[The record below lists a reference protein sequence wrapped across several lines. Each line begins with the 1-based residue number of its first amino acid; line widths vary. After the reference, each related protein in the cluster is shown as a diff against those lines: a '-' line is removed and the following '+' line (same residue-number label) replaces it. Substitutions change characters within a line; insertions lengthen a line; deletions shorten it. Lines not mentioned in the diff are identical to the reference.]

1 MDGNRRRWLR
11 ILCAAILGLALS
23 GCANGQAKPMK
34 KYYPPTDFF
43 AGRELEL
50 ARAIDREDQTEI
62 RVLARG
68 VDPNAKARQ
77 DMTLLI
83 YAVMN
88 DKFASIS
95 ELVRLGARP
104 DENIIDG
111 IGSVIDHAMY
121 SKDLRYLTALLDG
134 GLSVDFQDS
143 DRTPLIQRAAGA
155 GGSIEHVKLLVS
167 RGANVNRRDSIGG
180 TALHSAINVNHVE
193 VGLYLVQIGADIAAH
208 KSNGASVSWAVQ
220 LSIDGQQPG
229 PLRTKFEQLRD
240 LMIQKGAKFPP
251 DPPEVVRD
259 RMRAQG
265 LKPAVPPGKA
275 K

>member
-1 MDGNRRRWLR
+1 
-11 ILCAAILGLALS
+11 
-23 GCANGQAKPMK
+23 MK

-68 VDPNAKARQ
+68 VDLNAKARQ

-240 LMIQKGAKFPP
+240 LMIQKGAKFPA

-259 RMRAQG
+259 RMRTQG